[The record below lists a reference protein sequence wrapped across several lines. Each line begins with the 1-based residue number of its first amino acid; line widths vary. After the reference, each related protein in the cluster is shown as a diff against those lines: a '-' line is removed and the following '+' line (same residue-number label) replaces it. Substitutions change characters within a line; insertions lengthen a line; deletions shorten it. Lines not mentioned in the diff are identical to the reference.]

1 MSFRRFYLGSSLVAL
16 LSCSLALSGCGK
28 KQHEA
33 GKHDSGSAEYGVD
46 VQVVRQQAFRET
58 VFATGSLRANE
69 SVTLKAERAGIVKE
83 VRFQEGAPVKAG
95 DVMLL
100 IDDSELQAQL
110 AGAEAR
116 LALARAVEVR
126 DRSLFATKMLSAAE
140 YEQSSAN
147 LRVVEAELK
156 LIKAQL
162 EKTRVVAPFDG
173 IAGLR
178 QVSPGA
184 YLTPGS
190 SIASLQDVASLKLD
204 FTLSERYLPVLRAGQ
219 KLTFTVAGQA
229 DTFTGTLTAIE
240 PAVSVE
246 TRSLQLRA
254 SVPNQDRKLLPGAFA
269 EVRIVLDENP
279 SAILIPA
286 IALVPG
292 LNQQTVYLHR
302 NGVAEEKKVQIGLR
316 TSDSVQILSGLT
328 VGDELITSGILQLRP
343 GMKVR
348 PKVAKPDS
356 ESATAPARTGAA
368 TNAGPVDGKGPAA
381 CARDVMAAPGS
392 TLTRTGRA

>member
-1 MSFRRFYLGSSLVAL
+1 MGSSLVAL

-156 LIKAQL
+156 LVKAQL

-356 ESATAPARTGAA
+356 ESVTAPARTGAA
-368 TNAGPVDGKGPAA
+368 TNAGPVKGPSASA
-381 CARDVMAAPGS
+381 EDGVAAPGS